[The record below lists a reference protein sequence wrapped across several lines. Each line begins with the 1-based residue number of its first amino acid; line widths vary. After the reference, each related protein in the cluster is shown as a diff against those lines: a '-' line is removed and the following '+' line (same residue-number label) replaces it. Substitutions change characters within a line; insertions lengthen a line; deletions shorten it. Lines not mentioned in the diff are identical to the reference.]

1 MATFNYDL
9 GSLNSTPTQD
19 GSYLRAGWS
28 DVYEFDISGTRNIN
42 LSLNNISAGDDA
54 DLSLYRDSNGNGILD
69 SGDLRVGSSAFGG
82 NSDDSI
88 NYRASSGT
96 YFARVDYYSGGS
108 DGRLDYDLD
117 LSATYTWQAT
127 NTVAVESDLGNF
139 SGDVYRSGWVGN
151 TDTTDTYEFDL
162 GLFEGVNIRLYGLNN
177 DADIRLIQDRNNNGI
192 VESNEIIETS
202 ALGSN
207 SSESISGIDLS
218 GTYQLQ
224 VYQYSGDT
232 SYQISFDH
240 YTTDFA

>member
-1 MATFNYDL
+1 MTTFNYDL
-9 GSLNSTPTQD
+9 GSLSSTPTQENN
-19 GSYLRAGWS
+19 YLESGWS

-69 SGDLRVGSSAFGG
+69 SGDIRVSSSGRGG

-88 NYRASSGT
+88 NYRAEAGT
-96 YFARVDYYSGGS
+96 YFARVDYYDYGSNGG
-108 DGRLDYDLD
+108 LNYDLD
-117 LSATYTWQAT
+117 LSATYTRTAA
-127 NTVAVESDLGNF
+127 NTVAVESDLGNL
-139 SGDVYRSGWVGN
+139 SRDVSQYGWVGN

-162 GLFEGVNIRLYGLNN
+162 GLFEGVNIRLSGLSN
-177 DADIRLIQDRNNNGI
+177 DADIRLIQDKNNNGI
-192 VESNEIIETS
+192 VDSGEIIETS
-202 ALGSN
+202 ALGYT

>member
-1 MATFNYDL
+1 MTTFNYDL

-19 GSYLRAGWS
+19 GSYLQSGWS

-69 SGDLRVGSSAFGG
+69 SGDIRVSSSSLSG

-96 YFARVDYYSGGS
+96 YFARVDYYDYGS
-108 DGRLDYDLD
+108 NGRLDYDLD
-117 LSATYTWQAT
+117 LSATYTGQAT
-127 NTVAVESDLGNF
+127 NTVAVESDLGDL
-139 SGDVYRSGWVGN
+139 SGDVSRYGWVGN

-162 GLFEGVNIRLYGLNN
+162 GLFEGVNIRLSGLSN

-192 VESNEIIETS
+192 VESSEIIETS
-202 ALGSN
+202 ALGYT

-232 SYQISFDH
+232 NYQISFDH